1 MVDKDGSAGRGL
13 ANMVDNDGSAGH
25 ELANMV
31 DNDGSAGRELAN
43 MVDND
48 GISPLYL
55 AAMIGSLPLLQVI
68 LPSSST
74 ETASYAGP
82 RGQTALHAAA
92 LCQNSASAGNAKIV
106 ELLLLKDISLA
117 YMADSSGLFPVHVA
131 SIKGEVSVIKKLINQ
146 CPDSDEL
153 LDSTGKNLLH
163 TAVEH
168 KNGAIVQ
175 HVCKRS
181 EFVKL
186 MNARDHEGWLVELM
200 NARDHEGNTP
210 LHLAVRTGDEFIVSL
225 LVQNKRVNSSIMNKR
240 GLTPLDLSFI
250 EFEESGLSYFMK
262 PSYWIL
268 WCLAWLGAIESPGG
282 MDHFLREKITPVD
295 LKKESEKLA
304 QLNRG
309 LAIVS
314 VVIATVTFAAAFT
327 LPGGFKADG
336 TPTLA
341 NRYMF
346 KAFVIADTFAF
357 IFSTYSTYL
366 TTFGGSNLVPL
377 KLQHLYFV
385 YSSVLLLMAS
395 KSLVAALAFGI
406 YLVLAPVSHF
416 TGIFVCVIT
425 STSILFLGTP
435 DTIRL
440 LNLAKTMTRRLG
452 WKGLFKTCVP
462 KYVKNWWKSN
472 YLEVIFQTT
481 LGGSLIYLFIFLLAL
496 PGKNKI
502 MG

>member
-92 LCQNSASAGNAKIV
+92 LCQNS
-106 ELLLLKDISLA
+106 
-117 YMADSSGLFPVHVA
+117 
-131 SIKGEVSVIKKLINQ
+131 
-146 CPDSDEL
+146 
-153 LDSTGKNLLH
+153 GKNLLH